1 MDKNRCYLC
10 EKLCY
15 ISSPC
20 YEKCQY
26 RRCKSFGVMEN
37 RMYEEACTRL
47 AVRFARKHSL
57 RFEGWVG
64 QFSPE
69 KNSWY
74 EGAGGFALFSDEVYS
89 MEEIRADI
97 MMDAPTEA
105 IDTYRE
111 ECIKEL
117 VASQEEGRPENKVN
131 YRNWLLGA
139 RHNDSLSTE
148 EWKKLKQNI
157 LDESIV
163 RMQKAQQ
170 EMEDELQRMADEL
183 QDGSEGLF

>member
-1 MDKNRCYLC
+1 MDRNKCYLC

-15 ISSPC
+15 VASDC
-20 YEKCQY
+20 YEQCQY

-47 AVRFARKHSL
+47 AVRFARKHNL

-64 QFSPE
+64 QFSPN

-74 EGAGGFALFSDEVYS
+74 EGAGGYAIFSDEVYS
-89 MEEIRADI
+89 MEEIRTDI
-97 MMDAPTEA
+97 MMDAHPDA
-105 IDTYRE
+105 IDTYRA

-117 VASQEEGRPENKVN
+117 IASQEEGRPENKVN

-139 RHNDSLSTE
+139 RHNDSHSTE
-148 EWKKLKQNI
+148 EWKILKL
-157 LDESIV
+157 ESLHNSLM
-163 RMQKAQQ
+163 RMHKARR
-170 EMEDELQRMADEL
+170 EVEDELQRMADEL
-183 QDGSEGLF
+183 QDGSEGLY